1 MVKSKSAGYICP
13 SVKQKKVHRFS
24 LAEES
29 FNDGESL
36 LLVDCESHIG
46 KYRLIEEC
54 YSDIK
59 GISCSY
65 NMQKPVC
72 TNLDIS
78 R

>member
-36 LLVDCESHIG
+36 LLVDCDSHIG
-46 KYRLIEEC
+46 KYRCFIV
-54 YSDIK
+54 YSDVK
-59 GISCSY
+59 GICCS
-65 NMQKPVC
+65 M
-72 TNLDIS
+72 
-78 R
+78 